1 MPSFAV
7 PEGWPRKSKGRRQQ
21 KEATVSR
28 YQMMCILVSV
38 RSLSDLP
45 QRFRSKEKLKGR
57 IKGGRESAG
66 FNSGLNQQLS
76 DVKSARPQGLEG
88 VPTCRTGLVPRWSEM
103 DRYLSFP
110 SFLGKSTP
118 PRTLEKGP
126 NAIKCYNDS
135 GETYL
140 EFSIIVSHDRPQLP
154 PPTVIFPSFF
164 VKHNLISSQNHMYT
178 HTTSQR

>member
-1 MPSFAV
+1 MAAQVQGSPPA
-7 PEGWPRKSKGRRQQ
+7 EGGNCQQ
-21 KEATVSR
+21 IPDDVYSGL
-28 YQMMCILVSV
+28 CSLPV
-38 RSLSDLP
+38 RSSAKIP
-45 QRFRSKEKLKGR
+45 AKGKLKGR
-57 IKGGRESAG
+57 ITGGGRAQV

-103 DRYLSFP
+103 DRYLSFS

-118 PRTLEKGP
+118 PRTLGKGP
-126 NAIKCYNDS
+126 NAVKCHNDS

-154 PPTVIFPSFF
+154 PPTVSFPSFF